1 MGSASHRKRALKER
15 LSKQG
20 GQPAGSA
27 DGGAP
32 NQNSLDPFDALLA
45 QHRPFGD
52 SDYLHE
58 QLRLRYQQRLSRIAD
73 LLPVAGELSSALE
86 RATPQSHYRTVGDPV
101 VRHAIHAS
109 LRHAW
114 NASQG
119 GAQQGPSV
127 SGGLPLADC
136 EEILRETLGHLET
149 GSHGGGPLESGGVDL
164 RRLGPEPGHGSIWS
178 EEHRDDV
185 FGRCFRK
192 MVRDNYRGDP
202 LCTPSAADVA
212 MLAKG
217 ADLLGALLPL
227 CTRSVLS
234 HTYLVVVVP
243 HVGGWKNKGSCSEF
257 RISGTIFL
265 NREMLRNPW
274 WVAEHLLH
282 ESLHQKLYDFRH
294 THSLLAEDLSPEAP
308 PTENAA
314 AIHAIWNVGG
324 TSRANGWDTFR
335 AIAAFHVYVHLAV
348 LWVQI
353 DRRKADLV
361 KRFGPTP
368 DGTFPAMT
376 HRREA
381 FQRAQYLGRCIK
393 DACWQEMG
401 PAGRL
406 FVAWLS
412 SILNAVDPSP
422 PPPDPSYLHL
432 VLNRY
437 ILEGNLVAKHDPR
450 ASGVTAQLLKLID
463 DEGETIRRVLRAMYA
478 DGRDVERLDDA
489 MARRPD
495 EGVGAA
501 FLRFRE
507 VVTGLLYA
515 LSPNGYGLRGAPS
528 SESTPPIDNMI
539 RAMLDESSQRLTPV
553 FDGFA

>member
-1 MGSASHRKRALKER
+1 MGSASLRKRAMKEHPN
-15 LSKQG
+15 KKA
-20 GQPAGSA
+20 GQPGPSA

-32 NQNSLDPFDALLA
+32 HRETLDPFDALLA

-52 SDYLHE
+52 SDYLHA
-58 QLRLRYQQRLSRIAD
+58 QLDVRYQQRLSRIAD

-86 RATPQSHYRTVGDPV
+86 RATPHRRARTIGDPV

-114 NASQG
+114 VGAQA
-119 GAQQGPSV
+119 GAQQRPLVAGVLS
-127 SGGLPLADC
+127 LADC
-136 EEILRETLGHLET
+136 EEVLRETLGHLKKES
-149 GSHGGGPLESGGVDL
+149 GGGGPLESGGVDL
-164 RRLGPEPGHGSIWS
+164 RRLGPEPCHGSIWS
-178 EEHRDDV
+178 EEHSDDV
-185 FGRCFRK
+185 FGRCFRRI
-192 MVRDNYRGDP
+192 VHDNYRGEP

-217 ADLLGALLPL
+217 AALLGALLPL
-227 CTRSVLS
+227 CARSVFS
-234 HTYLVVVVP
+234 HTHLTVVVP
-243 HVGGWKNKGSCSEF
+243 HVGSWKNKGSCSEF

-308 PTENAA
+308 PAEDAA
-314 AIHAIWNVGG
+314 AILAIWNVGG
-324 TSRANGWDTFR
+324 ASRANGWDTFR

-353 DRRKADLV
+353 DRRKADLM

-393 DACWQEMG
+393 DTCWQEMG

-406 FVAWLS
+406 FVAWLN

-422 PPPDPSYLHL
+422 PPPRSPYLHL

-437 ILEGNLVAKHDPR
+437 ILEGNLVARHDSE
-450 ASGVTAQLLKLID
+450 ASGATDQLLKLID
-463 DEGETIRRVLRAMYA
+463 DEGQTIRRVLQAMHA
-478 DGRDVERLDDA
+478 DVRELERLDDA
-489 MARRPD
+489 LARRPD
-495 EGVGAA
+495 EAVGAA

-515 LSPNGYGLRGAPS
+515 LSPNGYGLRAAPS
-528 SESTPPIDNMI
+528 SESTAPLDNMI
-539 RAMLDESSQRLTPV
+539 RAMVDGSTQQLTLV
-553 FDGFA
+553 SDRFS